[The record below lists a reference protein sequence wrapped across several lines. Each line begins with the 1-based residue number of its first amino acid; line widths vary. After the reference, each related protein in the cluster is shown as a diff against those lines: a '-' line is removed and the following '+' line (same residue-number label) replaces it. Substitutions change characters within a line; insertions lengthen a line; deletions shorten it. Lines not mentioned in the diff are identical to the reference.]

1 MYTKDLKIQINRVDF
16 LNKIRKIAKKNTLDY
31 FVFDTLKI
39 SESNSNFYFDST
51 YYNSHFTAT
60 KGFSQKTIQFS
71 HRKGKFTF
79 KNSK

>member
-39 SESNSNFYFDST
+39 SESNSNFYST
-51 YYNSHFTAT
+51 NTLNN
-60 KGFSQKTIQFS
+60 
-71 HRKGKFTF
+71 RKSKEF
-79 KNSK
+79 KKILSRYIK